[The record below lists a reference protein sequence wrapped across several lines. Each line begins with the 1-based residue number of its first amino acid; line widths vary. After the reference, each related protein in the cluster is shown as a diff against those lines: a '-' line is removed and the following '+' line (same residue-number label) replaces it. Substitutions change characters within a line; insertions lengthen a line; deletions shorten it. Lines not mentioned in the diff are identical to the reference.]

1 MEEFGGGSSSY
12 YKDFDWRAPAIVLG
26 FVSLESLGFSGIATN
41 LVIYLSR
48 ILCENNAS
56 IATSITAWTGTSYFT
71 PFIGAVLADSYFGS
85 YRMIF
90 FSSLIYLAGMSVI
103 TLSALLPSLKPFSS
117 NGYSCTSAIEA
128 QKLLFY
134 SGLYLIA
141 FGSGGVKSSLLPF
154 GASQFDDENPT
165 ERLKKESFFNWF
177 YFCINVG
184 TLISSTLIVWIQED
198 VSWAVG
204 YGLSTLCI
212 AAALGCFLVGRA
224 IYKLREPGGSPL
236 KRILQVIV
244 ASFRKANLK
253 APVDAA
259 SLYEVPDEISN
270 IQGKQTLPH
279 TEDYKFLDKAAII
292 SDSDSED
299 GFNVSSWRLCTITQ
313 VEELKL
319 LLRLFPIWLTSIV
332 YSVAY
337 AQMYTTFVEQGRAMD
352 TKVGSFSVPP
362 ASLYAFE
369 VVSVMLW
376 VLLCNTLIA
385 DILRNYS
392 CRLSHLQRIGVG
404 YFLMILALAI
414 AATVEG
420 NRLKGVENGNR
431 ISILWQLPQY
441 FVLGG
446 SEVFSCIAQ
455 LALFYEQG
463 PGTMRSMCTAISLL
477 AVSLGNYLSS
487 VVIMVVRFATKT
499 GGGPGWIPDNLDEGH
514 LDYFFWWLAGVC
526 AVNFISYLA
535 CARRFN
541 LKEDETSR
549 DYKEEA
555 SSKSYKVTQLQHKP
569 SDWRAPAI
577 ILGFECL
584 DSTAFN
590 GIATNLV
597 VYLHTVL
604 HGNNA
609 SNAANVT
616 TWFGTSYFTPI
627 LGAIIADTY
636 WGNYKTIFVSL
647 VLYLLGMVLITLS
660 PFAAAATS
668 VTNGAQIL
676 VFYSGLYLVAFGSG
690 GLRSALLPF
699 GADQFDDNNPL
710 DREKKSPFF
719 SWFYVCMVFGSIT
732 SGTIIVW
739 IQENIDW
746 ALGFGIS
753 TLCIA
758 LALGGFLS
766 GTPTYRLLMPSGSPL
781 KNICQ
786 VLVASLR
793 KINLEVPADSSLLYE
808 PNDETLHNS
817 KQSKL
822 AHTDEFRFL
831 DKAAIING
839 SDLKGSNPKNSWK
852 VCTVTQVE
860 ELKILLRL
868 VPIWLTSI
876 IYAAAYTQIN
886 TTFIQQGSVMNTKIN
901 SFFVPPAS
909 LVSFET
915 VGVVAWVLLYNKYI
929 SPIIRKQLLHG
940 SELSQLNRMGIG
952 RFLIIIAMAIAALV
966 ETKRLDSVRNGEV
979 ISIIWQLPQYFVLA
993 GSEVF
998 SFITQLEFFY
1008 SQAPDSMK
1016 SICTSFALLAI
1027 SLGSYLS
1034 SLIVT
1039 IVAVTTTTG
1048 GRPGWIPDDLN
1059 DGRLDYYFWS
1069 LTVLCAFNFI

>member
-1 MEEFGGGSSSY
+1 MEVEAEADAAAAAEEDAKPLLSHEEHNDRIMEEFGGGSSSY

-103 TLSALLPSLKPFSS
+103 TLSALLPSLKPLSS

-299 GFNVSSWRLCTITQ
+299 GLNVSSWRLCTITQ

-392 CRLSHLQRIGVG
+392 CRLSHLRRIGVG

-446 SEVFSCIAQ
+446 SEVFSYIAQ

-541 LKEDETSR
+541 LKE
-549 DYKEEA
+549 
-555 SSKSYKVTQLQHKP
+555 
-569 SDWRAPAI
+569 
-577 ILGFECL
+577 
-584 DSTAFN
+584 
-590 GIATNLV
+590 
-597 VYLHTVL
+597 
-604 HGNNA
+604 
-609 SNAANVT
+609 
-616 TWFGTSYFTPI
+616 
-627 LGAIIADTY
+627 
-636 WGNYKTIFVSL
+636 
-647 VLYLLGMVLITLS
+647 
-660 PFAAAATS
+660 
-668 VTNGAQIL
+668 
-676 VFYSGLYLVAFGSG
+676 
-690 GLRSALLPF
+690 
-699 GADQFDDNNPL
+699 
-710 DREKKSPFF
+710 
-719 SWFYVCMVFGSIT
+719 
-732 SGTIIVW
+732 
-739 IQENIDW
+739 
-746 ALGFGIS
+746 
-753 TLCIA
+753 
-758 LALGGFLS
+758 
-766 GTPTYRLLMPSGSPL
+766 
-781 KNICQ
+781 
-786 VLVASLR
+786 
-793 KINLEVPADSSLLYE
+793 
-808 PNDETLHNS
+808 
-817 KQSKL
+817 
-822 AHTDEFRFL
+822 
-831 DKAAIING
+831 
-839 SDLKGSNPKNSWK
+839 
-852 VCTVTQVE
+852 
-860 ELKILLRL
+860 
-868 VPIWLTSI
+868 
-876 IYAAAYTQIN
+876 
-886 TTFIQQGSVMNTKIN
+886 
-901 SFFVPPAS
+901 
-909 LVSFET
+909 
-915 VGVVAWVLLYNKYI
+915 
-929 SPIIRKQLLHG
+929 
-940 SELSQLNRMGIG
+940 
-952 RFLIIIAMAIAALV
+952 
-966 ETKRLDSVRNGEV
+966 V
-979 ISIIWQLPQYFVLA
+979 I
-993 GSEVF
+993 E
-998 SFITQLEFFY
+998 
-1008 SQAPDSMK
+1008 
-1016 SICTSFALLAI
+1016 
-1027 SLGSYLS
+1027 
-1034 SLIVT
+1034 
-1039 IVAVTTTTG
+1039 
-1048 GRPGWIPDDLN
+1048 
-1059 DGRLDYYFWS
+1059 
-1069 LTVLCAFNFI
+1069 